1 MEVLEGVE
9 TLVKRVKKDPVD
21 LKGIAQMDHQVHQ
34 VTKEKK
40 ACLEIL
46 DLREPQEKKVNSVVI
61 VHHLLVDPQGTLAL
75 LEIVVEMDLLD
86 HLAYLGQKVTL
97 VLQELMGQVE
107 ILEARVSKVNLEIQ
121 ALEAL
126 KVKKGKF
133 SALKVPKVR
142 RVNQALRDS

>member
-1 MEVLEGVE
+1 
-9 TLVKRVKKDPVD
+9 
-21 LKGIAQMDHQVHQ
+21 MDHQVHQ

-40 ACLEIL
+40 AYLEIL

-61 VHHLLVDPQGTLAL
+61 AHHLLVDPQGTLAL

-107 ILEARVSKVNLEIQ
+107 ILEAR
-121 ALEAL
+121 
-126 KVKKGKF
+126 
-133 SALKVPKVR
+133 
-142 RVNQALRDS
+142 